1 MTAPSAQRLG
11 RLGPDTRSAAVQYY
25 DDAAGILR
33 SIILSA
39 IAPHRLATAPPQQLV
54 QSPSQEE
61 RASHD
66 FAERQATE
74 ELPNFLPYAAVDSTD
89 EFEDRCACIAFT
101 ARGKLVTCGTP
112 LIPWT
117 IAVPPRSCPTFC
129 PTRLSTAPTR
139 SRTGARVLIWRP
151 LAGSLCVTS
160 L

>member
-1 MTAPSAQRLG
+1 MTVPSAQRLD
-11 RLGPDTRSAAVQYY
+11 RLAPDPRSAAVQYY

-89 EFEDRCACIAFT
+89 EFEDRCACTDLAALLWLIVCGVTVVLQTLASVFLPSSHHCEQQPAIA
-101 ARGKLVTCGTP
+101 GN
-112 LIPWT
+112 W
-117 IAVPPRSCPTFC
+117 
-129 PTRLSTAPTR
+129 
-139 SRTGARVLIWRP
+139 
-151 LAGSLCVTS
+151 
-160 L
+160 